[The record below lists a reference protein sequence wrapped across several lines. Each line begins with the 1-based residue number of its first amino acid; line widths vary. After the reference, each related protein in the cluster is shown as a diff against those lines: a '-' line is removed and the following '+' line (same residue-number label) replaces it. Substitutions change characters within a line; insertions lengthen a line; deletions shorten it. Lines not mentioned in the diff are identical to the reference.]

1 MSRKWLLSLFCLAV
15 SVVLFVTVTNAKF
28 DLKVIE
34 TATTVSFQQIAPTVS
49 LSVKNGNDKSVSAIV
64 RVELLKPSN
73 EAIGAI
79 ETATVLKSGQHR
91 VSINLPLKSREVI
104 ASAQTQLLWYRLHYR
119 VTPQQ
124 GEAAPVEGFISL
136 SEITPDLFELRV
148 TGPGAVRDGMLY
160 HTRVRA
166 VHPLTERAVKGVY
179 VDASVTLID
188 SATQKDIVLTNAATT
203 NSDGY
208 ADIRFQ
214 LPPNRL
220 IDDFTL
226 SAQGTR
232 GSMTAALK
240 KDMDIALRSHILVST
255 DKPLYQPGQTIHVR
269 TLVLGASRHAIPS
282 KPVTIKITDPDDSLA
297 FTAEVNTSR
306 FGIAS
311 VDWTIP
317 EHTRLGEYRLDVST
331 GEDQSNYS
339 TIKISRHELP
349 NFVVNVKSDRP
360 YYLAGQDAIVTV
372 RGDYLFGEPVLR
384 GNVRVVH
391 VAEQIWNQREQ
402 KYDIEEREVFI
413 GELRLDKTFSV
424 RVPLAADAKK
434 LAERSY
440 DQFHDLN
447 FTAYVTDASTNRTE
461 QRRFNLRVTKEPI
474 HVYAMR
480 PGNAYEESLGL
491 PLTLYVSTFYAD
503 GTPARCNVSII
514 DEDSDSDESER
525 PRVIARVKTNQYG
538 LAKVSQSRPSDD
550 SDPSS
555 LHLKFA
561 AQDKAGNKGT
571 LSERFQLKDGVG
583 IRVSTAKT
591 VFAPGEPILAT
602 IISSEPSLTVSLD
615 VTRDWSI
622 IQSQLVRIRGGRA
635 SVLLPY
641 KPEFKGE
648 LSLAAYAEQ
657 HSDSSPLLSTRSIMY
672 PHPRDLKLNLQ
683 AASRTYKPGER
694 AHVSFKS
701 VNAEGQSVE
710 TALGVVVVDKAVEER
725 VRSDEN
731 GRRYPS
737 FLDDALNLNGYAD
750 ALGTINRKTLDNLD
764 TSQPV
769 PADLDLAA
777 EILLNR
783 DSGYFPQL
791 FSSDEYETNHRS
803 LFVQQF
809 ANQLEPLRTA
819 LTKAYSA
826 TLIYPKDESSLRHML
841 ANDGIDFESL
851 KDPWGI
857 SYKPQFLIARHSD
870 VITLQSAG
878 PDKKFDNEDDLTT
891 TRMSWPY
898 FRPTGEAIDKS
909 VRSFHER
916 TGGYIRDI
924 KTLRDEL
931 LRLGIDLDTL
941 RDRWLK
947 PYKFSF
953 DTNGTNFSIN
963 VTTTETGN
971 GSDFSLWSSQID
983 YFHEMRTK
991 IDSALSKRIRS
1002 SAFPQSRAELRDA
1015 LMSFGIDLDN
1025 LRDPW
1030 GHVYYVTFK
1039 TLSFYADQVRIEAR
1053 ADGTNGTRKRV
1064 DIRPVTSLVLN
1075 VRFRSAG
1082 PDGQEGTSDD
1092 FDVAN
1097 FTGSRSEQSAAD
1109 LKPQPRP
1116 LMAVLSGSSGAITG
1130 TVSDVTG
1137 AAVSGA
1143 TVTAAMT
1150 GTPYEFT
1157 ATTDDDGRYLLRN
1170 LREGTYELR
1179 VDSPGFK
1186 SAVVVDVR
1194 MKSSQVLELN
1204 ITLEAGG
1211 VTETVNVSAGEV
1223 MALNTSSA
1231 TFSAR
1236 RVKDLPPGR
1245 PERAPKPQ
1253 QQFFTPR
1260 LREFFPETLVWQPE
1274 LTTDT
1279 KGRAQ
1284 LDFKLADNI
1293 TTWKMSVIGST
1304 ENGEIGIAET
1314 EIRTFQ
1320 PFFAELDPP
1329 QILTQ
1334 GDQISLPVVLRNYL
1348 PRKQTVDL
1356 QIKPE
1361 NWFTVNTTQKK
1372 TEVAA
1377 RDSSTQTFDIQAISS
1392 VTNGKQRVTAL
1403 GSDFSDAIEKPVTV
1417 HPDGEEKTTTASDL
1431 LRESTTLSL
1440 DLPAETISNSQHVE
1454 LKIYP
1459 NLMSHVFESVE
1470 GIMQRPYG
1478 CGEQTIS
1485 STYPSLL
1492 ILRYLKQTQ
1501 QESPL
1506 AAKAHRYLREGYQK
1520 LLGYQTADGGF
1531 TYWGRGNADVALT
1544 AYAIRFLTEASD
1556 YTDVDSKVV
1565 ERARAWLLQRQ
1576 RSDGSWPAFSWNN
1589 REIERQTAMLTAL
1602 VARSLGRSSCT
1613 ATPTEAAEKA
1623 SLLKSL
1629 DYLERRSGEMD
1640 EPYLI
1645 ASYSLAASSACE
1657 PARAANANSRLR
1669 KLAHQSAG
1677 GAYWSLESNTPFY
1690 GWGVAARVE
1699 TTALAIQAL
1708 AQQRAS
1714 AETQQRSSDDVIDRG
1729 LLFLLR
1735 EKDRYGIW
1743 YSGQATINVL
1753 NSLLTL
1759 LPMRSAQQSTAN
1771 DSLEVFVNNHP
1782 VKSVQLPVQQVM
1794 VGPLM
1799 VDLSTVVKSGT
1810 NTIELK
1816 RSVSG
1821 ALASVQIVGT
1831 YWVPWSASPAVSGSS
1846 DSDVL
1851 RLDTRC
1857 DKTEARVMELITCRV
1872 KAERVGH
1879 RGSGMLLAEIGL
1891 PPGADVDRSALDTA
1905 IKSSNW
1911 AIDSYDVLPDR
1922 VIVYLWP
1929 RGGGSEFDLKF
1940 RPRIAMNAKSPGSIV
1955 YDYYNPE
1962 ARATI
1967 PATRFVIR

>member
-1 MSRKWLLSLFCLAV
+1 MSRKWLLSLICLAV

-34 TATTVSFQQIAPTVS
+34 TATTVSFQQPAPTVF
-49 LSVKNGNDKSVSAIV
+49 LSIKNGNDKAVSAMV

-79 ETATVLKSGQHR
+79 ETSAVLKSGQHR
-91 VSINLPLKSREVI
+91 VSINLPLKSSDVI
-104 ASAQTQLLWYRLHYR
+104 VSAQNQLLWYRLHYR

-124 GEAAPVEGFISL
+124 GEGAPVEGFISL
-136 SEITPDLFELRV
+136 SEITPDLFELRLI
-148 TGPGAVRDGMLY
+148 GPGTVRDGMLY
-160 HTRVRA
+160 HARVRA
-166 VHPLTERAVKGVY
+166 LHPLTEHAAKGVY
-179 VDASVTLID
+179 VETSATITD
-188 SATQKDIVLTNAATT
+188 SSTQKDIVLTGAATT
-203 NSDGY
+203 NSEGY

-214 LPPNRL
+214 LPPTRL

-226 SAQGTR
+226 SVRGTR
-232 GSMTAALK
+232 GSMTTTLK
-240 KDMDIALRSHILVST
+240 KDLDVNLRSNILVST
-255 DKPLYQPGQTIHVR
+255 DKPLYQPGQTIHIR
-269 TLVLGASRHAIPS
+269 ALILGASRHAIPS
-282 KPVTIKITDPDDSLA
+282 KQVTIKIMDPEDALA

-317 EHTRLGEYRLDVST
+317 EHNRLGAYRLQVST
-331 GEDQSNYS
+331 GEDHYNYS
-339 TIKISRHELP
+339 TIKISRYELP
-349 NFVVNVKSDRP
+349 NFVVNVKTDRS

-384 GNVRVVH
+384 GNVRVVR
-391 VAEQIWNQREQ
+391 VAEQIWNHREQ
-402 KYDIEEREVFI
+402 KYDIEEREVFK
-413 GELRLDKTFSV
+413 GELGSDRTFSV
-424 RVPLAADAKK
+424 RVPLAADTKE

-440 DQFHDLN
+440 GQFNDLN

-461 QRRFNLRVTKEPI
+461 QRHFNLRVTKEPI

-480 PGNAYEESLGL
+480 PGDPYDESLGV

-503 GTPARCNVSII
+503 GTPARCNVNII
-514 DEDSDSDESER
+514 DEDSDSDESEK

-538 LAKVSQSRPSDD
+538 LAKVSRPRHSVET
-550 SDPSS
+550 DPSRLS
-555 LHLKFA
+555 LKFV

-571 LSERFQLKDGVG
+571 LSQSFRFKDDLG

-591 VFAPGEPILAT
+591 IFSPGEPILAT
-602 IISSEPSLTVSLD
+602 IVSSEPSLTVFLD
-615 VTRDWSI
+615 VTRDWSV

-641 KPEFKGE
+641 TPEFKGE

-657 HSDSSPLLSTRSIMY
+657 HSDSSPVLTTRSIIY

-683 AASRTYKPGER
+683 ADSRTYKPGER

-710 TALGVVVVDKAVEER
+710 SALGVVVVDKAVDER
-725 VRSDEN
+725 VRSDES
-731 GRRYPS
+731 GRRYLS
-737 FLDDALNLNGYAD
+737 FLDDTLNLNGYAD
-750 ALGTINRKTLDNLD
+750 AFGTINRKTLENLD
-764 TSQPV
+764 TSKPV

-783 DSGYFPQL
+783 YSGYYPQL
-791 FSSDEYETNHRS
+791 VSSDEYEMDHRR
-803 LFVQQF
+803 LFVPQL
-809 ANQLEPLRTA
+809 ADQLEPLRTA
-819 LTKAYSA
+819 LTRVYSA
-826 TLIYPKDESSLRHML
+826 TLAYPKDESSLRQVL
-841 ANDGIDFESL
+841 SNNGIDFESL
-851 KDPWGI
+851 KDSWGI
-857 SYKPQFLIARHSD
+857 SYRPMFFIDRHSD
-870 VITLQSAG
+870 VLTLQSAG
-878 PDKKFDNEDDLTT
+878 PDKKFNSEDDLTT
-891 TRMSWPY
+891 THMTWAY

-909 VRSFHER
+909 VKSFHER

-924 KTLRDEL
+924 KTLRNEL
-931 LRLGIDLDTL
+931 LPLGIDLDTL

-953 DTNGTNFSIN
+953 DVNGTNFSIN
-963 VTTTETGN
+963 VTTTDPGSS
-971 GSDFSLWSSQID
+971 SDFSLWTSKID

-991 IDSALSKRIRS
+991 IDSALSRRIRS
-1002 SAFPQSRAELRDA
+1002 SALPQTKDEMHDVL
-1015 LMSFGIDLDN
+1015 LPFGIDLDN

-1030 GHVYYVTFK
+1030 GNVYYVTFK
-1039 TLSFYADQVRIEAR
+1039 NLSFYTDQVRIEAR
-1053 ADGTNGTRKRV
+1053 ADGANATKKRV
-1064 DIRPVTSLVLN
+1064 DIKPVTSLVLN
-1075 VRFRSAG
+1075 VIFRSAG
-1082 PDGQEGTSDD
+1082 ADGREGTSDD

-1130 TVSDVTG
+1130 TVSDVIG
-1137 AAVSGA
+1137 AMVSGA
-1143 TVTAAMT
+1143 TVTAAMA

-1179 VDSPGFK
+1179 VAAVGFK

-1194 MKSSQVLELN
+1194 VKSSQVLELN
-1204 ITLEAGG
+1204 VTLEIGA

-1223 MALNTSSA
+1223 MSLNASSA
-1231 TFSAR
+1231 TISAR
-1236 RVKDLPPGR
+1236 GGKDLPSGR

-1329 QILTQ
+1329 QVLTQ

-1361 NWFTVNTTQKK
+1361 DWFTVTTTQKK
-1372 TEVAA
+1372 TVVAA
-1377 RDSSTQTFDIQAISS
+1377 RDSSTQTFDIQATSS

-1417 HPDGEEKTTTASDL
+1417 HPDGEERTTTASDL
-1431 LRESTTLSL
+1431 LRDSTTLSL

-1506 AAKAHRYLREGYQK
+1506 AAKAQRYVRDGYQK
-1520 LLGYQTADGGF
+1520 LLAYQTADGGF
-1531 TYWGRGNADVALT
+1531 TYWGRGDADIALT
-1544 AYAIRFLTEASD
+1544 AYALRFLMEASD
-1556 YTDVDSKVV
+1556 YIDVDNQLVQ
-1565 ERARAWLLQRQ
+1565 RAREWLLQHQ

-1613 ATPTEAAEKA
+1613 STATAAEKT

-1629 DYLERRSGEMD
+1629 DYLESRSNEMD

-1669 KLAHQSAG
+1669 KLVHQTAG
-1677 GAYWSLESNTPFY
+1677 GAYWSLDSNTPFY
-1690 GWGVAARVE
+1690 GWGVAGRVE
-1699 TTALAIQAL
+1699 TTALAIHAL
-1708 AQQRAS
+1708 AQQSTS
-1714 AETQQRSSDDVIDRG
+1714 AETQQRSSDDLIDRG

-1735 EKDRYGIW
+1735 EKDRYGVW

-1759 LPMRSAQQSTAN
+1759 LPAHNARQSIASE
-1771 DSLEVFVNNHP
+1771 SLEVVVNDRL
-1782 VKSVQLPVQQVM
+1782 VKSVQLPAQQLIA
-1794 VGPLM
+1794 GPLM
-1799 VDLSTVVKSGT
+1799 VDLSAVVKAGN
-1810 NTIELK
+1810 NTVELK

-1831 YWVPWSASPAVSGSS
+1831 YWIPWNASPSFSGASES
-1846 DSDVL
+1846 GAL

-1879 RGSGMLLAEIGL
+1879 RGNGMLLAEIGL
-1891 PPGADVDRSALDTA
+1891 PPGADVERSALDTA
-1905 IKSSNW
+1905 IKSTNW

-1962 ARATI
+1962 ARATV